1 MPYFCAMINWKKSL
15 AVLSVVF
22 FLSFSAYSQCA
33 MCRAN
38 AESNIKSGKN
48 QIGRGLNTGILYL
61 LSIPYL
67 LGGAAAFI
75 YFKNRGKANQA

>member
-1 MPYFCAMINWKKSL
+1 MLNWKKSL
-15 AVLSVVF
+15 TVLALAF
-22 FLSFSAYSQCA
+22 FLSGSAYAQCA

>member
-1 MPYFCAMINWKKSL
+1 MQKAKRIISIIFL
-15 AVLSVVF
+15 AVIMAG
-22 FLSFSAYSQCA
+22 SAQAQCA

-48 QIGRGLNTGILYL
+48 DIGKGLNRGILYL

-67 LGGAAAFI
+67 LGGAAAVI
-75 YFKNRGKANQA
+75 YFKNRGKAQQS

>member
-1 MPYFCAMINWKKSL
+1 MLNWKKSL
-15 AVLSVVF
+15 IFLVLAF

-67 LGGAAAFI
+67 LGGAAAII

>member
-1 MPYFCAMINWKKSL
+1 MVKRKKMF
-15 AVLSVVF
+15 AVLALALL
-22 FLSFSAYSQCA
+22 LSGSAYSQCA

-38 AESNIKSGKN
+38 AESNLKSGKN

-75 YFKNRGKANQA
+75 YFKNRSKANQA

>member
-1 MPYFCAMINWKKSL
+1 MPYFCAMLNWKKSL
-15 AVLSVVF
+15 AVLSLAL

-48 QIGRGLNTGILYL
+48 QVGRGLNTGILYL